1 MLHHQQTQAT
11 LIDHQPR
18 VPWRT
23 QPQQRQSIREAVRA
37 LRRVERRDLRELRSL
52 RRRLRRERDGS
63 LLPLLCE
70 LMMYDTK
77 KHLRILR
84 ELDSVTR

>member
-1 MLHHQQTQAT
+1 
-11 LIDHQPR
+11 
-18 VPWRT
+18 V
-23 QPQQRQSIREAVRA
+23 REAVRA